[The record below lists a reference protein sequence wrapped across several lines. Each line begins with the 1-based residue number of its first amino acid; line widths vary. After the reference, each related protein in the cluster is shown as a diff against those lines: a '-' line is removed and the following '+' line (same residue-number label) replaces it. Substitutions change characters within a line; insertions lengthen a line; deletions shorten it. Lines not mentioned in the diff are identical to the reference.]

1 MQQQVRSGSQP
12 VRLLHTTKDLGL
24 LPSFHMLLRE
34 SLKDHFAAGTYGRS
48 PFDCDLSRGCLPSTE
63 PPRASVPWVTRHR
76 SFVVGIFSQYLLLMQ
91 GTRGRT
97 PADANASNNP
107 CPSTRKQCGE
117 SPQADGKIPQLP
129 NPWTSRHTREYIH
142 AVMRR
147 NSQPAIWATSAS
159 PS

>member
-12 VRLLHTTKDLGL
+12 VRLLHTTLDLGL
-24 LPSFHMLLRE
+24 LPSFYSVTRVFE
-34 SLKDHFAAGTYGRS
+34 GTQGRS
-48 PFDCDLSRGCLPSTE
+48 PFDCDLFCGCLPSTE

-76 SFVVGIFSQYLLLMQ
+76 SLVVGIFSQYLLPMQ

-147 NSQPAIWATSAS
+147 NSQPAI
-159 PS
+159 